1 MSEVEHEGRPVAL
14 RQQVEDVYTP
24 EERAMIAEMREKQR
38 AAAQPV
44 PAESPRAE
52 DLIPVHTEAAEA
64 VALAVQAPA
73 VPVVADPVPASVAP
87 VAVAVEPEVAMILA
101 DEPAAIKPPV
111 AEGPR
116 EEESDAPAE
125 EEKKQTVYLSF
136 PCRVDPAVAQ
146 SKEFSE
152 LLKANMLLEVPG
164 LSSFRF
170 VPNLVQSEF
179 DKLMEGASF
188 DPVEERVVYVSPEQ
202 EDAANQ
208 IGVSSYN
215 HAPIYLHGRTAQE
228 QAMMREGVTWDQRLK
243 LPDGSAMA
251 LVRSHG
257 NQDVSTLGRLRR
269 AKGGGVP
276 VTLFMPSSGFYV
288 TYRTPH
294 EREFCDV
301 DLQFAA
307 ETSLLGM
314 ATYGLLMSASS
325 GVYMRHLIDAA
336 MGFVTAT
343 SLNVEG
349 KDMTTSVLA
358 ALDMQDAMLFILG
371 PIIAKYPGGL
381 PWELI
386 CPMADCGDSRELQLN
401 LSRCIRP
408 GNGLYAN
415 TQLDFIVRTRGKQ
428 VTQAQIQEYKGYATT
443 PETHQFNHTLPQGGS
458 VKVTWGHS
466 TALEYFNHATNWIET
481 NNTITTA
488 AMMEHATEDLRERHL
503 RIVADQ
509 RRLLRNIHFVKAVEV
524 IDADGSTSLE
534 TEIAKIIPLL
544 EELSEDRLYIN
555 AFEAALANYIED
567 CRLFV
572 VGYMADTCP
581 SCQRS
586 GGEQGDK
593 TFRGMIPLAP
603 DRIFFTLSR
612 VVSGTQRQLAEVYDN
627 IG

>member
-14 RQQVEDVYTP
+14 RQHVEDDYSP
-24 EERAMIAEMREKQR
+24 EERALIAQMREKQR
-38 AAAQPV
+38 LAAQPV
-44 PAESPRAE
+44 VSEPVVVEKIAPR
-52 DLIPVHTEAAEA
+52 PVEVEVVAADP
-64 VALAVQAPA
+64 APA
-73 VPVVADPVPASVAP
+73 IDQPRP
-87 VAVAVEPEVAMILA
+87 EPEVAMILA
-101 DEPAAIKPPV
+101 DDPPPV
-111 AEGPR
+111 AQPELDQLP
-116 EEESDAPAE
+116 ESPEAAADD
-125 EEKKQTVYLSF
+125 EKKPIVYLSF
-136 PCRVDPAVAQ
+136 PCRIDPAALQ
-146 SKEFSE
+146 NKEFSE
-152 LLKANMLLEVPG
+152 LLKNNMLLEVPG
-164 LSSFRF
+164 LTSFRF
-170 VPNLVQSEF
+170 PPNLVQREF
-179 DKLMEGASF
+179 AKLMEGATF
-188 DPVEERVVYVSPEQ
+188 DPVEDRLVYVSPEQ
-202 EDAANQ
+202 EDAAEQ
-208 IGVSSYN
+208 ITLSSYN
-215 HAPIYLHGRTAQE
+215 HAPIYLHGQTAQE
-228 QAMMREGVTWDQRLK
+228 RAMKRDGVTWDQRLK
-243 LPDGSAMA
+243 LPDNTAMS

-257 NQDVSTLGRLRR
+257 SQDVSSLGRLRR

-276 VTLFMPSSGFYV
+276 VTLYMPTSGFYV

-314 ATYGLLMSASS
+314 TTYGLLMSASS
-325 GVYMRHLIDAA
+325 GVYLRHLIDAA

-358 ALDMQDAMLFILG
+358 ALDMQDALLFILG

-381 PWELI
+381 PWELV
-386 CPMADCGDSRELQLN
+386 CPMSDCGDSREMLLN

-408 GNGLYAN
+408 GNGLYADK
-415 TQLDFIVRTRGKQ
+415 QLDFIVRTRGKQ
-428 VTQAQIQEYKGYATT
+428 VTQAQVQEYQGYADT
-443 PETHQFNHTLPQGGS
+443 PESHQFNYTFEQGGS
-458 VKVTWGHS
+458 VKVTWGHAS
-466 TALEYFNHATNWIET
+466 ALEYFNHATNWIET

-509 RRLLRNIHFVKAVEV
+509 RRLLRNIHFVKSVEIV
-524 IDADGSTSLE
+524 DADGATSIE
-534 TEIAKIIPLL
+534 TEVAKIIPLL

-581 SCQRS
+581 TCKRS

-593 TFRGMIPLAP
+593 TFRGMVPLAP

-612 VVSGTQRQLAEVYDN
+612 VVSGTQRQLAEVYAN